1 MIIRK
6 ITYNAYIHNHLG
18 AVVIDYFL
26 ECKEAAVIS
35 LSINTPDFTEI
46 FQIY

>member
-6 ITYNAYIHNHLG
+6 ITYYAYIHNHLG
-18 AVVIDYFL
+18 DVVIDYSL

-35 LSINTPDFTEI
+35 LSI
-46 FQIY
+46 